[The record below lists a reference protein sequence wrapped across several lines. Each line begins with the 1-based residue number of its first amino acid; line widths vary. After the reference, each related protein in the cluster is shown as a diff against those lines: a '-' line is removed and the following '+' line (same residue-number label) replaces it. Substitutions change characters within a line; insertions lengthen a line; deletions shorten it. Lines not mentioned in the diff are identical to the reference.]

1 MQEGRGKVGGQSP
14 GHIKSRQELRSLC
27 FHPPPPPS
35 GPTGA
40 LKGEQGS
47 ERHGTTQV
55 LEGLLGCWPSEAGL
69 ERWRWEAGSTWSRGW
84 ETGICFLDSGF
95 MACDLLQP
103 PEARAA
109 WKHSWAQASLGN
121 GCAQAGR
128 QRLPIDRE
136 IQVSK
141 EPSGSLAT
149 GAEVGQCPQL
159 GAVSFSS
166 SALIGKGTDPH
177 SLGPGPHPGLPP
189 LLTGEVSTPLSSLR
203 NLRLQEVTSVGHPT
217 QPGSSKAEM
226 EARFPHLS
234 GPGPSIRQMF

>member
-1 MQEGRGKVGGQSP
+1 MIP
-14 GHIKSRQELRSLC
+14 L
-27 FHPPPPPS
+27 PPPS

-55 LEGLLGCWPSEAGL
+55 SEGLLGCRPSEAGL
-69 ERWRWEAGSTWSRGW
+69 DRRRW

-103 PEARAA
+103 PEARVA
-109 WKHSWAQASLGN
+109 WKHSRTQASLSN

-166 SALIGKGTDPH
+166 SALTGKGTDPH
-177 SLGPGPHPGLPP
+177 SLRPGPHPGLPP

-203 NLRLQEVTSVGHPT
+203 KLRLQEVTSVGHPT

>member
-1 MQEGRGKVGGQSP
+1 MEQL
-14 GHIKSRQELRSLC
+14 KSRRACWAAGQV
-27 FHPPPPPS
+27 
-35 GPTGA
+35 
-40 LKGEQGS
+40 KQGWTDGGG
-47 ERHGTTQV
+47 RQV
-55 LEGLLGCWPSEAGL
+55 P
-69 ERWRWEAGSTWSRGW
+69 TWSRGW

-103 PEARAA
+103 PEARVA
-109 WKHSWAQASLGN
+109 WKHSRTQASLSN

-166 SALIGKGTDPH
+166 SALTGKGTDPH
-177 SLGPGPHPGLPP
+177 SLRPGPHPGLPP

-203 NLRLQEVTSVGHPT
+203 KLRLQEVTSVGHPT

-234 GPGPSIRQMF
+234 GPGPRAWEVIILNS